1 MVKREQAYYILGA
14 VLLTTLLFF
23 GFDTKPSTQKALEK
37 SRVLNTQEFDV
48 QTLQAEAK
56 KDLKADQLEY
66 LETLESQA
74 QFAKED
80 SVRINLLKQMSGFW
94 FQVRKP
100 LLAGLYAR
108 QVAEKEQTATSW
120 SIAGTSFAAALTTP
134 GIEEKDK
141 VIAREQAVTAFE
153 NAISLEPR
161 VIEHRINQA
170 LCYIEAPDETQPMKG
185 VQMLAGLA
193 EKNPESPLPTYHLA
207 RLALKTGQVERA
219 VERIEQALAKDPT
232 NARIACLAI
241 DIYTAVGR
249 PEDARKWSGVCA
261 TTE

>member
-1 MVKREQAYYILGA
+1 MVNREQAYYIIGA
-14 VLLTTLLFF
+14 VLLAALLFF
-23 GFDTKPSTQKALEK
+23 GFDNKPSTQKALEK
-37 SRVLNTQEFDV
+37 SRVLNTQEFDI

-66 LETLESQA
+66 LETLESQTE
-74 QFAKED
+74 FAKED

-94 FQVRKP
+94 FQVRRP
-100 LLAGLYAR
+100 LLAGYYAT
-108 QVAEKEQTATSW
+108 QIAEKEQTATSW
-120 SIAGTSFAAALTTP
+120 SIAGTSFAAVLTTP

-141 VIAREQAVTAFE
+141 VIAREQAVAAFE

-185 VQMLAGLA
+185 VRMLAGLA
-193 EKNPESPLPTYHLA
+193 EKNPESPLPSYHLA
-207 RLALKTGQVERA
+207 RLAMKTGQVERA
-219 VERIEQALAKDPT
+219 IERIGQALAKDST

-241 DIYTAVGR
+241 DIYKAANK
-249 PEDARKWSGVCA
+249 PEEARKWEGVCA